1 MKKKRTKIVATLGPA
16 STSEKIIEKLAT
28 AGVNAFRLNFS
39 HGTHESHGEAIQL
52 IKKVRNKLN
61 LPVAI
66 LQDLSGPKIRVGN
79 ICDPPLELSEGDEVI
94 FDTQISKSEG
104 RRLPVT
110 YPGFAR
116 DVKVGGQLLLADG
129 DIELVI
135 KQADKTVVRC
145 TVITGGA
152 LTSHKGI
159 NYPEGSFNLP
169 AVTEKDK
176 ADLQFGLEM
185 DVDFVALSFVRTA
198 KDISVAREMIDAAN
212 SKAQIIAKIEKH
224 EAINNFFEILKVV
237 DGVMVARG
245 DLGVEIPLERV
256 PIAQKKIIKI
266 ANIYGKPV
274 ITATQML
281 RSMVDSPRPTRA
293 EVTDVAN
300 AILDGTD
307 AVMLSEE
314 TASGNFPVLA
324 VEMMARI
331 AAQIEENYNFYNS
344 VLEHPTDAQF
354 GIAEAISHSA
364 TQLARELHTDLIL
377 CPTNSGFTAK
387 MMSRFRPEAWIL
399 GLTPS
404 EKTFYQLALIW
415 GVIPKILDFE
425 EHSESL
431 MQNAILKAKAEKLLQ
446 EGDRYVVT
454 AGYPFGKGSSTNL
467 IKAGIFSG
475 NGDLEREYKNY

>member
-16 STSEKIIEKLAT
+16 STSEKTIGELVT

-39 HGTHESHGEAIQL
+39 HGTHESHGRAIQL
-52 IKKVRNKLN
+52 IKKVRKKLN
-61 LPVAI
+61 KPVAI
-66 LQDLSGPKIRVGN
+66 LQDLSGPKIRVGEIRN
-79 ICDPPLELSEGDEVI
+79 PPLELSRGEEII
-94 FDTQISKSEG
+94 FDTRIDVSEG
-104 RRLPVT
+104 KRLPVT
-110 YPGFAR
+110 YPGFAE
-116 DVKVGGQLLLADG
+116 DVKVGGRLLLADG

-135 KQADKTVVRC
+135 EQADKNTVKC
-145 TVITGGA
+145 TVITGGP

-159 NYPEGSFNLP
+159 NYPEDSFNLP
-169 AVTEKDK
+169 AVTEKDQV
-176 ADLQFGLEM
+176 DLKFGLEM
-185 DVDFVALSFVRTA
+185 GVDFVALSFVRTA
-198 KDISVAREMIDAAN
+198 KDIAAAREMIDSAN

-256 PIAQKKIIKI
+256 PMAQKRIIKI

-281 RSMVDSPRPTRA
+281 RSMVDAPRPTRA

-307 AVMLSEE
+307 ALMLSEE
-314 TASGNFPVLA
+314 TASGNYPVRS
-324 VEMMARI
+324 VEMMSRI

-344 VLEHPTDAQF
+344 ELEQPSDSQF
-354 GIAEAISHSA
+354 GVAEAISHSA

-377 CPTNSGFTAK
+377 CPTSSGFTAR
-387 MMSRFRPEAWIL
+387 MMARFRPEAWIL

-404 EKTFYQLALIW
+404 EKTFYQLSLIW
-415 GVIPKILDFE
+415 GVIPKILAFE

-431 MQNAILKAKAEKLLQ
+431 MQNAILMAKAEKLLQ

-454 AGYPFGKGSSTNL
+454 AGYPFGIGSSTNL
-467 IKAGIFSG
+467 IKAGVFSNSEFAG
-475 NGDLEREYKNY
+475 K